1 MAHENLKQYLVENAG
16 KSFVSTLTRAVYTWA
31 SKVPD
36 VFYNYRIFEELT
48 IRYETDEKTRLGLDK
63 QDHYRFDAVFFIQ
76 PGQRALNQ
84 HQCYTA
90 GVELKNSKADL
101 MGDDKIVK
109 YLTWTNYFFIG
120 VPSDLIED
128 AKTKIQEIYKTYLYA
143 KDLIGLMNVE
153 SGEIVVLPKRQSVT
167 VANTCKI
174 QEQIIYNVL
183 FNDIKTIS
191 FSLNEIEVQPAH
203 FNDNPILYNPVL
215 QQTQSTENVLSTATI
230 TEDKFAEN
238 KFDEDKSS
246 QDTTTKDAVHDA
258 EYRKELA
265 ERKAERLKALSKR
278 GECLPAST
286 AAIYNALDPNSKEVF
301 WGIVDSQSIE
311 GNITRESLSN
321 ATGLSL
327 QKIDRSLVPLTEKGL
342 ISREGGKKNGTYIV
356 TVETDKSKTCE
367 SCILYEKCQYVHSNE
382 GCQMFQAIEEC
393 RNTPLEKKKLYTNSS
408 DLN

>member
-16 KSFVSTLTRAVYTWA
+16 KSFVSTLTRAVYSWA

-48 IRYETDEKTRLGLDK
+48 IRYETDEKTRLGLDR
-63 QDHYRFDAVFFIQ
+63 QEHYRFDAVFFIQ

-109 YLTWTNYFFIG
+109 YLSWTNYFFIG

-153 SGEIVVLPKRQSVT
+153 SGEIVILPKRQSVT

-203 FNDNPILYNPVL
+203 FNDNPVL
-215 QQTQSTENVLSTATI
+215 TNSVLGQDENVLNEKNNVLSESVPSVDANSEVNYAIENTYSQITSSETKTKAGSTKETP
-230 TEDKFAEN
+230 
-238 KFDEDKSS
+238 
-246 QDTTTKDAVHDA
+246 VHDA

-265 ERKAERLKALSKR
+265 ERKAERLNALSKR

-311 GNITRESLSN
+311 GNITRETLSN

-342 ISREGGKKNGTYIV
+342 ISREGGKKNGTYVV

-367 SCILYEKCQYVHSNE
+367 SCKLYSQCQYVHSNE
-382 GCQMFQAIEEC
+382 GCSMFQ
-393 RNTPLEKKKLYTNSS
+393 
-408 DLN
+408 

>member
-1 MAHENLKQYLVENAG
+1 MAHENLKQHLVGNAG
-16 KSFVSTLTRAVYTWA
+16 KSFVSTLTRSVYSWA
-31 SKVPD
+31 NKVPD

-63 QDHYRFDAVFFIQ
+63 QEHYRFDAVFFIQ

-90 GVELKNSKADL
+90 GVELKNSKSDL

-109 YLTWTNYFFIG
+109 YLSWTNYFFIG

-128 AKTKIQEIYKTYLYA
+128 AKAKIKEIYKTYIYA

-153 SGEIVVLPKRQSVT
+153 SGKIEILPKRQSVT

-183 FNDIKTIS
+183 FNEIKTIS
-191 FSLNEIEVQPAH
+191 FSLNEIEVEKAR
-203 FNDNPILYNPVL
+203 FNDNPVL
-215 QQTQSTENVLSTATI
+215 DNSVLEQEKTTENVLSESVPSVDSNI
-230 TEDKFAEN
+230 EN
-238 KFDEDKSS
+238 IYSEISSS
-246 QDTTTKDAVHDA
+246 QLSSSQITSETKTKAGSTKETPVHDA

-265 ERKAERLKALSKR
+265 ERKAERLNALSQR

-301 WGIVDSQSIE
+301 WGIVDSQNSSQSID
-311 GNITRESLSN
+311 GNITGRVTRETLSN

-367 SCILYEKCQYVHSNE
+367 SCKLYSQCQYVHSNE
-382 GCQMFQAIEEC
+382 GCSMFQ
-393 RNTPLEKKKLYTNSS
+393 
-408 DLN
+408 

>member
-1 MAHENLKQYLVENAG
+1 MAHENLKQYLVGNAG
-16 KSFVSTLTRAVYTWA
+16 KSFVSTLTRAVYSWA

-63 QDHYRFDAVFFIQ
+63 QEHYRFDAVFFIQ

-90 GVELKNSKADL
+90 GVELKNSKSDL

-109 YLTWTNYFFIG
+109 YLSWTNYFFIG

-128 AKTKIQEIYKTYLYA
+128 AKAKIQEIYKTYIYA

-153 SGEIVVLPKRQSVT
+153 TGKIEILPKRQSVT

-183 FNDIKTIS
+183 FNEIKTIS
-191 FSLNEIEVQPAH
+191 FSLNEIEVEAAH
-203 FNDNPILYNPVL
+203 FNDNPVL
-215 QQTQSTENVLSTATI
+215 EQDENVLSEKNNVLSESVPSVDANSAIENTYSQI
-230 TEDKFAEN
+230 T
-238 KFDEDKSS
+238 SS
-246 QDTTTKDAVHDA
+246 ETKTKDA

-265 ERKAERLKALSKR
+265 ERKAERLNALSQR

-311 GNITRESLSN
+311 GNITRETLSN

-342 ISREGGKKNGTYIV
+342 ISREGGKKNGTYVV

-367 SCILYEKCQYVHSNE
+367 SCKLYSQCQYVHSNE
-382 GCQMFQAIEEC
+382 GCSMFQ
-393 RNTPLEKKKLYTNSS
+393 
-408 DLN
+408 

>member
-1 MAHENLKQYLVENAG
+1 MAHENLKQHLVGNAG
-16 KSFVSTLTRAVYTWA
+16 KSFVSTLTRSVYTWA

-63 QDHYRFDAVFFIQ
+63 QEHYRFDAVFFIQ

-90 GVELKNSKADL
+90 GVELKNSKSDL

-109 YLTWTNYFFIG
+109 YLSWTNFFFLG

-128 AKTKIQEIYKTYLYA
+128 AKAKIQEIYKTYLYA

-153 SGEIVVLPKRQSVT
+153 TGKIEILPKRQSVT

-183 FNDIKTIS
+183 FNEIKTIS
-191 FSLNEIEVQPAH
+191 FSLNEIEVEKAQ
-203 FNDNPILYNPVL
+203 FNDNPVL
-215 QQTQSTENVLSTATI
+215 DNFVLEQEKTTENVLSESVPSVDSN
-230 TEDKFAEN
+230 TEDNSTIESTYS
-238 KFDEDKSS
+238 E
-246 QDTTTKDAVHDA
+246 TKTKDA

-265 ERKAERLKALSKR
+265 ERKAERLNALSQR

-311 GNITRESLSN
+311 GNITRETLSN

-342 ISREGGKKNGTYIV
+342 ISREGGKKNGTYVV

-367 SCILYEKCQYVHSNE
+367 SCKLYSQCQYVHSNE
-382 GCQMFQAIEEC
+382 GCSMFQ
-393 RNTPLEKKKLYTNSS
+393 
-408 DLN
+408 

>member
-1 MAHENLKQYLVENAG
+1 MAHENLKQYLVGNAG
-16 KSFVSTLTRAVYTWA
+16 KSFVSTLTRAVYSWA

-63 QDHYRFDAVFFIQ
+63 QEHYRFDAVFFIQ

-90 GVELKNSKADL
+90 GVELKNSKSDL

-109 YLTWTNYFFIG
+109 YLSWTNYFFIG

-128 AKTKIQEIYKTYLYA
+128 AKAKIQEIYKTYIYA

-153 SGEIVVLPKRQSVT
+153 TGKIEILPKRQSVT

-183 FNDIKTIS
+183 FNEIKTIS
-191 FSLNEIEVQPAH
+191 FSLNEIEVEAAH
-203 FNDNPILYNPVL
+203 FNENPVL
-215 QQTQSTENVLSTATI
+215 GQDENVLSEKNNVLSESIPSVDANSAIENTYYQI
-230 TEDKFAEN
+230 T
-238 KFDEDKSS
+238 SS
-246 QDTTTKDAVHDA
+246 ETKTKDA

-265 ERKAERLKALSKR
+265 ERKAERLNALSQR

-311 GNITRESLSN
+311 GNITRETLSN

-342 ISREGGKKNGTYIV
+342 ISREGGKKNGTYVV

-367 SCILYEKCQYVHSNE
+367 SCKLYSQCQYVHSNE
-382 GCQMFQAIEEC
+382 GCSMFQ
-393 RNTPLEKKKLYTNSS
+393 
-408 DLN
+408 

>member
-1 MAHENLKQYLVENAG
+1 MAHENLKQYLVGNAG
-16 KSFVSTLTRAVYTWA
+16 KSFVSTLTRAVYSWA

-63 QDHYRFDAVFFIQ
+63 QEHYRFDAVFFIQ

-90 GVELKNSKADL
+90 GVELKNSKSDL

-109 YLTWTNYFFIG
+109 YLSWTNYFFIG
-120 VPSDLIED
+120 VSSDLIED
-128 AKTKIQEIYKTYLYA
+128 AKAKIQEIYKTYIYA

-153 SGEIVVLPKRQSVT
+153 TGKIEILPKRQSVT

-183 FNDIKTIS
+183 FNEIKTIS
-191 FSLNEIEVQPAH
+191 FSLNEIEVEAAH
-203 FNDNPILYNPVL
+203 FNENPVL
-215 QQTQSTENVLSTATI
+215 ANSVLGQDENVLSEKNNVLSESVPSVDANSAIENTYYQI
-230 TEDKFAEN
+230 T
-238 KFDEDKSS
+238 SS
-246 QDTTTKDAVHDA
+246 ETKTKDA

-265 ERKAERLKALSKR
+265 ERKAERLNALSQR

-311 GNITRESLSN
+311 GNITRETLSN

-342 ISREGGKKNGTYIV
+342 ISREGGKKNGTYVV

-367 SCILYEKCQYVHSNE
+367 SCKLYSQCQYVHSNE
-382 GCQMFQAIEEC
+382 GCSMFQ
-393 RNTPLEKKKLYTNSS
+393 
-408 DLN
+408 

>member
-1 MAHENLKQYLVENAG
+1 MAHENLKQYLVGNAG
-16 KSFVSTLTRAVYTWA
+16 KSFVSTLTRAVYSWA

-63 QDHYRFDAVFFIQ
+63 QEHYRFDAVFFIQ

-90 GVELKNSKADL
+90 GVELKNSKSDL

-109 YLTWTNYFFIG
+109 YLSWTNYFFIG

-128 AKTKIQEIYKTYLYA
+128 AKAKIQEIYKTYIYA

-153 SGEIVVLPKRQSVT
+153 TGKIEILPKRQSVT

-183 FNDIKTIS
+183 FNEIKTIS
-191 FSLNEIEVQPAH
+191 FSLNEIEVEAAH
-203 FNDNPILYNPVL
+203 FNENPVL
-215 QQTQSTENVLSTATI
+215 ANSVLGQDENVLSEKNNVLSESVPSVDANSEVNYAIENTYYQI
-230 TEDKFAEN
+230 T
-238 KFDEDKSS
+238 SS
-246 QDTTTKDAVHDA
+246 ETKTKDA

-265 ERKAERLKALSKR
+265 ERKAERLNALSQR

-311 GNITRESLSN
+311 GNITRETLSN

-342 ISREGGKKNGTYIV
+342 ISREGGKKNGTYVV

-367 SCILYEKCQYVHSNE
+367 SCKLYSQCQYVHSNE
-382 GCQMFQAIEEC
+382 GCSMFQ
-393 RNTPLEKKKLYTNSS
+393 
-408 DLN
+408 

>member
-16 KSFVSTLTRAVYTWA
+16 KSFVSTLTRAVYSWA

-48 IRYETDEKTRLGLDK
+48 IRYETDEKTRLGLDR
-63 QDHYRFDAVFFIQ
+63 QEHYRFDAVFFIQ

-90 GVELKNSKADL
+90 GVELKNSKSDL

-109 YLTWTNYFFIG
+109 YLSWTNYFFIG

-153 SGEIVVLPKRQSVT
+153 TGKIEILPKRQSVT

-183 FNDIKTIS
+183 FNEIKTIS
-191 FSLNEIEVQPAH
+191 FSLNEIEVEAAH
-203 FNDNPILYNPVL
+203 FNENPVL
-215 QQTQSTENVLSTATI
+215 ANSVLGQDENVLSEKNNVLSESVPSVDANSAIENTYYQI
-230 TEDKFAEN
+230 T
-238 KFDEDKSS
+238 SS
-246 QDTTTKDAVHDA
+246 ETKTKDA

-265 ERKAERLKALSKR
+265 ERKAERLNALSQR

-311 GNITRESLSN
+311 GNITRETLSN

-342 ISREGGKKNGTYIV
+342 ISREGGKKNGTYVV

-367 SCILYEKCQYVHSNE
+367 SCKLYSQCQYVHSNE
-382 GCQMFQAIEEC
+382 GCSMFQ
-393 RNTPLEKKKLYTNSS
+393 
-408 DLN
+408 

>member
-1 MAHENLKQYLVENAG
+1 MAHENLKQYLIGNAG
-16 KSFVSTLTRAVYTWA
+16 KSFVSTLTRAVYSWA
-31 SKVPD
+31 NKVPD

-63 QDHYRFDAVFFIQ
+63 QEHYRFDAVFFIQ

-90 GVELKNSKADL
+90 GVELKNSKSDL

-109 YLTWTNYFFIG
+109 YLSWTNYFFIG

-128 AKTKIQEIYKTYLYA
+128 AKAKIQEIYRTYLYA

-153 SGEIVVLPKRQSVT
+153 TGKIEILPKRQSVT

-183 FNDIKTIS
+183 FNEIKTIS
-191 FSLNEIEVQPAH
+191 FSLNEIEVEKAQ
-203 FNDNPILYNPVL
+203 FNDNPELVNPLLDNSVL
-215 QQTQSTENVLSTATI
+215 ANATNTEDNSTIENTYSEITSTE
-230 TEDKFAEN
+230 
-238 KFDEDKSS
+238 
-246 QDTTTKDAVHDA
+246 TKTKDA

-265 ERKAERLKALSKR
+265 ERKAERLNALSQR

-311 GNITRESLSN
+311 GNITRETLSK

-342 ISREGGKKNGTYIV
+342 ISREGGKKNGTYVV

-367 SCILYEKCQYVHSNE
+367 SCKLYKQCQYAHANE
-382 GCQMFQAIEEC
+382 GCSMFQ
-393 RNTPLEKKKLYTNSS
+393 
-408 DLN
+408 